1 MFLIK
6 NGGLRKLACNEVAK
20 VKNEQAVRVPS
31 QKESVI
37 PTPYNAHQ
45 PSSDSAPGRLAAPN
59 LGTYLGIFLVA
70 ASVLLFQLALT
81 RIFAVVLWAH
91 LAFMVISTA
100 LFGFGLSGV
109 FLALRPRAVTAK
121 PRFAQLCLLGCLA
134 MIGVY
139 LVITNVPFRM
149 WAFNEDPMNFLYLGL
164 WYLSLVVPFFFAGL
178 LVAELL
184 TAYPTHASRLY
195 GIDLLGAAFGSFMLI
210 PLITGFGG
218 EGVAMWGALL
228 LALGGVCLSG
238 KGQVF
243 VRGLLAIAIIGLA
256 YVIPNA
262 DELLPLKYHQN
273 KRRYNEAVTQDKILA
288 TRWSPLSKVDIARH
302 RGGIYDIWIDGGT
315 NESAIIAWDGKVE
328 DLKPMKW
335 SSIGASYW
343 MKEGELDNVLVIG
356 PSGGKEV
363 MFALSYGAKHVDAV
377 ELDPSIVSLVNQ
389 SPFKEFMG
397 GLYQHERV
405 TLHNDEG
412 RAFLRRQPSESYDV
426 IQFVNNYTPV
436 AIAAGALN
444 LSETFLI
451 TKEAFI
457 DFYDRLKPGGVL
469 ALHRGASVRVALT
482 AIEALREI
490 GVEDP
495 ASQIFITAGEVPFFE
510 GFFLKKGK
518 WAQEDEKHLHEYMKI
533 RRRVGGKTYLWTPF
547 HPERDNFYSKMLS
560 SSAESQRAQYQSHGI
575 NLYPA
580 TDNQPFMEHF
590 LQFGKRDLKK
600 ALPIEFRHRDSQK
613 WRGIIPRG
621 DFPYVAILAES
632 AALALLFVAL
642 PLIMRARGAVRTPG
656 FGGILM
662 YFSALG
668 FGFIAVEIC
677 LMKRYVL
684 FLGNPVYSIT
694 TTLVALLLGA
704 GIGSMVSERF
714 GHKNPRAAATFIL
727 AAVAGAILLE
737 TWISPLVFSWGLQFS
752 FATRIAIATMLLV
765 PLGFVMGMP
774 FPFGL
779 RVISQLNPDATDR
792 TRVTA
797 WAWGMNGYTTVI
809 GSALSIFIALFLG
822 FKAVLLTGVCVYLL
836 GMLAMRSA
844 TKSLG

>member
-1 MFLIK
+1 M
-6 NGGLRKLACNEVAK
+6 RD
-20 VKNEQAVRVPS
+20 EQAVRAPKR
-31 QKESVI
+31 KESII
-37 PTPYNAHQ
+37 PEAYE
-45 PSSDSAPGRLAAPN
+45 SPGATTGSMVQAKPT

-109 FLALRPRAVTAK
+109 FLALRPRPVLAK
-121 PRFAQLCLLGCLA
+121 PRFAQLCLLACIS

-149 WAFNEDPMNFLYLGL
+149 WAFAEDPMNFVYLGL

-184 TAYPTHASRLY
+184 TTYSAQASRLY
-195 GIDLLGAAFGSFMLI
+195 GVDLIGAAFGSFMLI

-228 LALGGVCLSG
+228 MALAGVCLCV
-238 KGQVF
+238 KGQTVI
-243 VRGLLAIAIIGLA
+243 RGILVASILGFA
-256 YVIPNA
+256 YLIPNA
-262 DELLPLKYHQN
+262 AEVLPLKYHQN
-273 KRRYNEAVTQDKILA
+273 KRRYNEAITNDKVLA
-288 TRWSPLSKVDIARH
+288 TRWSPLSKVDIATH

-315 NESAIIAWDGKVE
+315 NESAIFAWNGDAE
-328 DLKPMKW
+328 NLEPLKW

-343 MKEGELDNVLVIG
+343 MKQGELDNVMVIG

-363 MFALSYGAKHVDAV
+363 LFALSYGAKHVDAV
-377 ELDPSIVSLVNQ
+377 ELDPSIVALVNQ

-397 GLYQHERV
+397 GLYQHEKV

-412 RAFLRRQPSESYDV
+412 RAFLRRQPSNSYDV

-495 ASQIFITAGEVPFFE
+495 ASQLFITAGEVPFFE

-518 WAQEDEKHLHEYMKI
+518 WAPEDEKKLHEYMKV
-533 RRRVGGKTYLWTPF
+533 RRRVGGKTFLWTPF
-547 HPERDNFYSKMLS
+547 HPERDNFYAKILS
-560 SSAESQRAQYQSHGI
+560 STAEEQRAQYTSHGI

-590 LQFGKRDLKK
+590 LQFGKRDLSME
-600 ALPIEFRHRDSQK
+600 LPREFRHRNSQK

-632 AALALLFVAL
+632 AVLALLFVAL
-642 PLIMRARGAVRTPG
+642 PLILRARGAVSTPG
-656 FGGILM
+656 FGGFLT

-704 GIGSMVSERF
+704 GLGSMVSERF
-714 GHKNPRAAATFIL
+714 GKRNPRTTATWIL
-727 AAVAGAILLE
+727 LAVAGAILLE
-737 TWISPLVFSWGLQFS
+737 TWISPIVFAWGLQFS

-779 RVISQLNPDATDR
+779 HLISLLNPDPADR

-809 GSALSIFIALFLG
+809 GSALSVFIALFLG
-822 FKAVLLTGVCVYLL
+822 FKAVLLTGVAVYLCGL
-836 GMLAMRSA
+836 IAIRSA
-844 TKSLG
+844 TKSLPR